1 MFALLC
7 KIWKET
13 KSRKRKKKGGGG
25 DGINLICK
33 KSRLKKRVHG
43 GVEQGRWSKI
53 CCGKILN
60 ELIWKGEGRK
70 DNIYLKLS
78 NDHVDPTRFG
88 NFKTR

>member
-1 MFALLC
+1 MGMVVIVVMVPTCQFRD
-7 KIWKET
+7 KN
-13 KSRKRKKKGGGG
+13 SYG
-25 DGINLICK
+25 
-33 KSRLKKRVHG
+33 KKRVHG
-43 GVEQGRWSKI
+43 GVEQSCWSKI

-70 DNIYLKLS
+70 DIIYLKLS

>member
-1 MFALLC
+1 MLN
-7 KIWKET
+7 
-13 KSRKRKKKGGGG
+13 GG
-25 DGINLICK
+25 DNGDGANLSIERQNSYGK
-33 KSRLKKRVHG
+33 ERVHG
-43 GVEQGRWSKI
+43 GVEQRCWSKI

-70 DNIYLKLS
+70 DIIYLKLS